1 VIKGHYM
8 NTRAFLMVVGL
19 ISLSACATSHQ
30 PRPAPSAVATP
41 AAAKPVAAGATQNP
55 NAPYDPRVAES
66 DKRAKEMGYHVETR
80 HGEQFYCRT
89 TAPIGSRLTEKQ
101 CLTAATMA
109 EVAHI
114 ADENNVTFQ
123 QGHLCQG
130 PNCIVH

>member
-1 VIKGHYM
+1 M
-8 NTRAFLMVVGL
+8 NIRACSIVVGL

-30 PRPAPSAVATP
+30 QRPAPPPAATPVGAKP
-41 AAAKPVAAGATQNP
+41 AAAGTTQNP

-89 TAPIGSRLTEKQ
+89 TAPVGSRLTEKQ

-114 ADENNVTFQ
+114 VDENQATFQ

-130 PNCIVH
+130 PNCIAH

>member
-1 VIKGHYM
+1 MSI
-8 NTRAFLMVVGL
+8 RACLMVVGL

-30 PRPAPSAVATP
+30 PRPA
-41 AAAKPVAAGATQNP
+41 AAAP
-55 NAPYDPRVAES
+55 NASYDPRIAES

-109 EVAHI
+109 EVARI
-114 ADENNVTFQ
+114 ADENQTTFQ
-123 QGHLCQG
+123 QGH
-130 PNCIVH
+130 NCLGSNCVIK

>member
-1 VIKGHYM
+1 M
-8 NTRAFLMVVGL
+8 NIRAYLIVVGL
-19 ISLSACATSHQ
+19 ISVSACATSHQ
-30 PRPAPSAVATP
+30 QRPAAAAVATP
-41 AAAKPVAAGATQNP
+41 AVATPAVATPVATATTQKP
-55 NAPYDPRVAES
+55 NTPYDPRVAES
-66 DKRAKEMGYHVETR
+66 DKRAKEMGYHIETR

-89 TAPIGSRLTEKQ
+89 VAPIGSRLTEKQ

-114 ADENNVTFQ
+114 ADENNTTFQ

>member
-1 VIKGHYM
+1 M
-8 NTRAFLMVVGL
+8 NIRACLIVVGL

-30 PRPAPSAVATP
+30 PRPA
-41 AAAKPVAAGATQNP
+41 AAAP
-55 NAPYDPRVAES
+55 NAPYDSRVAES
-66 DKRAKEMGYHVETR
+66 DKRAKEMGYHIETR

-89 TAPIGSRLTEKQ
+89 TAPVGSRLTEKQ

-114 ADENNVTFQ
+114 VDENQVTFQ

-130 PNCIVH
+130 PNCVVQ

>member
-1 VIKGHYM
+1 M
-8 NTRAFLMVVGL
+8 NIRACLIVVGL
-19 ISLSACATSHQ
+19 ISLSACATSHP
-30 PRPAPSAVATP
+30 PRPAPSAVA
-41 AAAKPVAAGATQNP
+41 KPVAAGVTQNP
-55 NAPYDPRVAES
+55 NASYDPRIAES

-114 ADENNVTFQ
+114 ADENNVTYQ

>member
-1 VIKGHYM
+1 
-8 NTRAFLMVVGL
+8 
-19 ISLSACATSHQ
+19 
-30 PRPAPSAVATP
+30 
-41 AAAKPVAAGATQNP
+41 
-55 NAPYDPRVAES
+55 
-66 DKRAKEMGYHVETR
+66 MGYHVEIR

-114 ADENNVTFQ
+114 ADENKVTFQ

-130 PNCIVH
+130 PSCVIQ

>member
-1 VIKGHYM
+1 M
-8 NTRAFLMVVGL
+8 NIRACVMVVGL
-19 ISLSACATSHQ
+19 ISLGACATSHP
-30 PRPAPSAVATP
+30 PRPAPAAAASAAAATP
-41 AAAKPVAAGATQNP
+41 AAAKPVAAGIMRNP

-66 DKRAKEMGYHVETR
+66 DKRAKELGYHVETR

-114 ADENNVTFQ
+114 VDENQVTFQ